1 MSIGYRKIAGNFC
14 KGGVNFDPIKIACPY
29 NKFLYAVKLIFYF
42 LIIFAVFG
50 GIYYLFVNSGID
62 WDDIMKG
69 IKSLKPDIVITGKV
83 PQNYLNIDNI
93 DEDNTL
99 FDNDDENNEKKD
111 VVDSGQPL
119 NNVNMESKNNEKD
132 DDKKQLKS

>member
-1 MSIGYRKIAGNFC
+1 
-14 KGGVNFDPIKIACPY
+14 
-29 NKFLYAVKLIFYF
+29 
-42 LIIFAVFG
+42 
-50 GIYYLFVNSGID
+50 
-62 WDDIMKG
+62 MKG
-69 IKSLKPDIVITGKV
+69 LKSLKPDIVITGKV

-119 NNVNMESKNNEKD
+119 NNVNMESKNDEKD